1 MHEYSIIH
9 ALVESV
15 GAHVAGGQV
24 HHVRIE
30 IGSLAGVD
38 AGLLMTAYEVARIG
52 TICAGATLEITP
64 VDTQWACPRCE
75 RLIARGSRLQCPEC
89 ELPAALT
96 RGDEIVLAQIEVEI
110 EGEEESAHV

>member
-15 GAHVAGGQV
+15 GAHVLAGQV
-24 HHVRIE
+24 RRIRIE

-38 AGLLMTAYEVARIG
+38 AGLLTTAYEVGRIG
-52 TICAGATLEITP
+52 TICAGAALEITP
-64 VDTQWACPRCE
+64 VDAQWACPRCE
-75 RLIARGSRLQCPEC
+75 RLLARGAKLQCPDC
-89 ELPAALT
+89 DIPAQLT

-110 EGEEESAHV
+110 EDGKEN